1 MWSHIYMY
9 TKKKNIPDDIWLT
22 QSHLKLDYENFACAT
37 DSSRLGDWFYAE
49 NPGAVIHGFHDT
61 QLNSSFLWL
70 FHWSY
75 MYSFDY
81 WISCRQAS
89 ITVSCNTFKAPW
101 TDFQWVM
108 STFLTCTMSYD
119 ELCRDELVTGHVRM
133 SRWLT
138 GQLISPR
145 CENCSNVKINKPCL
159 AGRVDHPLLYIIL
172 YVVARFLHGIAEV
185 SCKLT
190 SSASDCPPPQ

>member
-1 MWSHIYMY
+1 MSWSQIAGIYISKGNIN
-9 TKKKNIPDDIWLT
+9 TPFHWQCDLIFSCIQRKKNIPDGTWLT
-22 QSHLKLDYENFACAT
+22 QSHLKLDYGNFACAT

-70 FHWSY
+70 FRWSY

-101 TDFQWVM
+101 TNFQWVM
-108 STFLTCTMSYD
+108 STFLTCTMSM
-119 ELCRDELVTGHVRM
+119 M
-133 SRWLT
+133 SRVGMSWWQGMSGWVDDWLAI
-138 GQLISPR
+138 ISP
-145 CENCSNVKINKPCL
+145 VWQDGLIT
-159 AGRVDHPLLYIIL
+159 LYYML
-172 YVVARFLHGIAEV
+172 F
-185 SCKLT
+185 SM
-190 SSASDCPPPQ
+190 